1 MVGGLIMD
9 KNNLEYYRKKKKM
22 TQGELAKKIGVS
34 TTFVSQ
40 IENGISNPSDE
51 NLLKISE
58 ILDVSV
64 NDLNLSNRNTLSSNT
79 DIIIELIR
87 LLKMKTKSNLIKWVE
102 DDEISEFNAYKATVN
117 DTEYILV
124 VNTDEIIN
132 SDLDKVVEQ
141 SLSLEINTDDNKTIR
156 ITDENNQEY
165 QRELDLLFY
174 EIKKP
179 EFDYYTVMRLIQEL
193 NNL

>member
-1 MVGGLIMD
+1 MD

-58 ILDVSV
+58 ILNVSV
-64 NDLNLSNRNTLSSNT
+64 KDLNLSNRNTLLSNT

-102 DDEISEFNAYKATVN
+102 DDEIPDFNIYKTAVN

-132 SDLDKVVEQ
+132 SNLDKVVEQ
-141 SLSLEINTDDNKTIR
+141 SLTLNIETNDGITIR

-165 QRELDLLFY
+165 QRELDLLHY
-174 EIKKP
+174 EILKP
-179 EFDYYTVMRLIQEL
+179 EFDYYTVKRLIQEL
-193 NNL
+193 NDL

>member
-1 MVGGLIMD
+1 MD

-87 LLKMKTKSNLIKWVE
+87 LLKMKTKSNLIKWVD
-102 DDEISEFNAYKATVN
+102 DDEISEFNVYKTNVN
-117 DTEYILV
+117 NTEYILV
-124 VNTDEIIN
+124 VNTDEVIN
-132 SDLDKVVEQ
+132 SDLNKVVEQ
-141 SLSLEINTDDNKTIR
+141 SLLLEINTDDNNSIR

-165 QRELDLLFY
+165 QRELSLLHY
-174 EIKKP
+174 EIIKP
-179 EFDYYTVMRLIQEL
+179 EFDYYTVKRLIQEL
-193 NNL
+193 NDL

>member
-1 MVGGLIMD
+1 MD

-58 ILDVSV
+58 ILNVSV

-87 LLKMKTKSNLIKWVE
+87 LLKMKTKSNLIKWI
-102 DDEISEFNAYKATVN
+102 DNSTDFTIYKTTVK
-117 DTEYILV
+117 DTEYLLI
-124 VNTDEIIN
+124 VNTDENLN
-132 SDLDKVVEQ
+132 SDLDMAVEQ
-141 SLSLEINTDDNKTIR
+141 SITLEIKTKGNNTIR

-165 QRELDLLFY
+165 QKELGLLLY
-174 EIKKP
+174 EIQKP
-179 EFDYYTVMRLIQEL
+179 EFDYYTVKRLIQEL
-193 NNL
+193 NDL

>member
-1 MVGGLIMD
+1 MD

-102 DDEISEFNAYKATVN
+102 DDEISEFNVYKTIIN

-124 VNTDEIIN
+124 VNTDEIIIS
-132 SDLDKVVEQ
+132 SDLDKVYEQ
-141 SLSLEINTDDNKTIR
+141 SLLLEINTDDKNTIR

-165 QRELDLLFY
+165 QRELSLLHY
-174 EIKKP
+174 EIIKP
-179 EFDYYTVMRLIQEL
+179 EFDYYTVKRLIQEL
-193 NNL
+193 NDL

>member
-1 MVGGLIMD
+1 MD

-58 ILDVSV
+58 ILNVSV

-87 LLKMKTKSNLIKWVE
+87 LLKMKTKSNLIKWVY
-102 DDEISEFNAYKATVN
+102 DNEIPDFNVYKTNVN
-117 DTEYILV
+117 NTEYILV
-124 VNTDEIIN
+124 VNTDENLIGI
-132 SDLDKVVEQ
+132 LEKETTQ
-141 SLSLEINTDDNKTIR
+141 SLTLEINTDDNNTIR

-165 QRELDLLFY
+165 HRELNLLHY
-174 EIKKP
+174 EIIKP
-179 EFDYYTVMRLIQEL
+179 EFDYYTVKRLIQEL
-193 NNL
+193 NDL

>member
-1 MVGGLIMD
+1 MD

-58 ILDVSV
+58 ILNVSV

-87 LLKMKTKSNLIKWVE
+87 LLKIKTKSNLIKWV
-102 DDEISEFNAYKATVN
+102 DKSSDFTIYKTTVK
-117 DTEYILV
+117 DTEYLLI
-124 VNTDEIIN
+124 VNTEDNLN
-132 SDLDKVVEQ
+132 SNLDMEVEQ
-141 SLSLEINTDDNKTIR
+141 SITLEIKTKGNNTIR

-165 QRELDLLFY
+165 QKELGLLLY
-174 EIKKP
+174 EIQKP
-179 EFDYYTVMRLIQEL
+179 EFDYYTVKRLIQEL
-193 NNL
+193 NDL

>member
-1 MVGGLIMD
+1 MD

-64 NDLNLSNRNTLSSNT
+64 NDLNLNNRNTLSSNT

-87 LLKMKTKSNLIKWVE
+87 LLKMKTKSNLIKWVY
-102 DDEISEFNAYKATVN
+102 DDEIPAFNVYKTIVN

-124 VNTDEIIN
+124 VDTEENLDSNLNKEII
-132 SDLDKVVEQ
+132 Q
-141 SLSLEINTDDNKTIR
+141 SLTLEIKTDNNNTIR

-165 QRELDLLFY
+165 QKELGLLLY
-174 EIKKP
+174 EIQKP
-179 EFDYYTVMRLIQEL
+179 EFDYYTVKRLIQEL
-193 NNL
+193 NDL

>member
-1 MVGGLIMD
+1 MD

-79 DIIIELIR
+79 DIIIDLIR
-87 LLKMKTKSNLIKWVE
+87 LLKMKTKSNFINWVK
-102 DDEISEFNAYKATVN
+102 DDEITAFNVYKTIVN

-124 VNTDEIIN
+124 VDTDENLN
-132 SDLDKVVEQ
+132 SDLDKEIKQ
-141 SLSLEINTDDNKTIR
+141 SLTLEINTDDNNTIR
-156 ITDENNQEY
+156 ITDKNNQEY
-165 QRELDLLFY
+165 QRELNLLHY
-174 EIKKP
+174 EIIKP
-179 EFDYYTVMRLIQEL
+179 EFDYYTVKRLIQEL
-193 NNL
+193 NDL

>member
-1 MVGGLIMD
+1 MD

>member
-1 MVGGLIMD
+1 MD

-64 NDLNLSNRNTLSSNT
+64 NDLNLSNRNTLSNNT

-87 LLKMKTKSNLIKWVE
+87 LLKMKTKSNLIKWVD
-102 DDEISEFNAYKATVN
+102 DDEIPAFNVYKTIVN

-124 VNTDEIIN
+124 VDTDEIIN
-132 SDLDKVVEQ
+132 SNLDKEITQ
-141 SLSLEINTDDNKTIR
+141 SLTLEINTDDKNTIR

-165 QRELDLLFY
+165 HRELNLLHY
-174 EIKKP
+174 EIIKP
-179 EFDYYTVMRLIQEL
+179 EFDYYTVKRLIQEL
-193 NNL
+193 NDL

>member
-1 MVGGLIMD
+1 MD

-58 ILDVSV
+58 ILDVSI

-102 DDEISEFNAYKATVN
+102 DDEIPAFNVYKTIVN

-124 VNTDEIIN
+124 VDTDEIIN
-132 SDLDKVVEQ
+132 SNLDKEITQ
-141 SLSLEINTDDNKTIR
+141 SLTLEIKTDDNNTIS

-165 QRELDLLFY
+165 HRELNLLHY
-174 EIKKP
+174 EIIKP
-179 EFDYYTVMRLIQEL
+179 EFDYYTVKRLIQEL
-193 NNL
+193 NDL

>member
-1 MVGGLIMD
+1 
-9 KNNLEYYRKKKKM
+9 M

-87 LLKMKTKSNLIKWVE
+87 LLKMKTKSNLIKWVY
-102 DDEISEFNAYKATVN
+102 DNEIPDLSVYKTN
-117 DTEYILV
+117 INNTEYILV

-132 SDLDKVVEQ
+132 FNLDKEITQ
-141 SLSLEINTDDNKTIR
+141 SLTLEIKTDDNNTIR

-165 QRELDLLFY
+165 QKELSLLHY
-174 EIKKP
+174 EIIKP
-179 EFDYYTVMRLIQEL
+179 EFDYYTVKRLIQEL
-193 NNL
+193 NDL

>member
-1 MVGGLIMD
+1 MD

-58 ILDVSV
+58 ILDVSI

-102 DDEISEFNAYKATVN
+102 DDEIPAFNVYKTIVN

-124 VNTDEIIN
+124 VDTDEIIN
-132 SDLDKVVEQ
+132 SNLDKEITQ
-141 SLSLEINTDDNKTIR
+141 SLTLEIKTDDNNTIS

-165 QRELDLLFY
+165 HL
-174 EIKKP
+174 
-179 EFDYYTVMRLIQEL
+179 
-193 NNL
+193 

>member
-1 MVGGLIMD
+1 MIGGLIMD

-58 ILDVSV
+58 ILDVSI

-102 DDEISEFNAYKATVN
+102 DDEIPAFNVYKTIVN

-124 VNTDEIIN
+124 VDTDEIIN
-132 SDLDKVVEQ
+132 SNLDKEITQ
-141 SLSLEINTDDNKTIR
+141 SLTLEIKTDDNNTIS

-165 QRELDLLFY
+165 HRELNLLHY
-174 EIKKP
+174 EIIKP
-179 EFDYYTVMRLIQEL
+179 EFDYYTVKRLIQEL
-193 NNL
+193 NDL

>member
-1 MVGGLIMD
+1 MD

-58 ILDVSV
+58 ILNVSV

-87 LLKMKTKSNLIKWVE
+87 LLKMKTKSNLIEWIDY
-102 DDEISEFNAYKATVN
+102 DDNSIDFTIYKTTVK
-117 DTEYILV
+117 DTEYLLI
-124 VNTDEIIN
+124 VNPDENLN
-132 SDLDKVVEQ
+132 SNLDIEVEQ
-141 SLSLEINTDDNKTIR
+141 SLILEIKTKGNNTIR

-165 QRELDLLFY
+165 QKELGLLLY
-174 EIKKP
+174 EIQKP
-179 EFDYYTVMRLIQEL
+179 EFDYYTVKRLIQEL
-193 NNL
+193 NDL

>member
-1 MVGGLIMD
+1 MD

-58 ILDVSV
+58 ILNVSV
-64 NDLNLSNRNTLSSNT
+64 NDLNLSNRNTLSNNT

-87 LLKMKTKSNLIKWVE
+87 LLKMKTKSNLIKWV
-102 DDEISEFNAYKATVN
+102 DNSSDFTIYKSVVN
-117 DTEYILV
+117 DTEYFLI
-124 VNTDEIIN
+124 VNTDENLN
-132 SDLDKVVEQ
+132 SNLDKEITQ
-141 SLSLEINTDDNKTIR
+141 SLTLEINTDDNNTIR

-165 QRELDLLFY
+165 QRELSLLHY
-174 EIKKP
+174 EIIKP
-179 EFDYYTVMRLIQEL
+179 EFDYYTVKRLIQEL
-193 NNL
+193 NDL

>member
-1 MVGGLIMD
+1 MD

-87 LLKMKTKSNLIKWVE
+87 LLKMKTKSNLIKWVD
-102 DDEISEFNAYKATVN
+102 DDEIPAFNVYKTIVN

-124 VNTDEIIN
+124 VDTDENLN
-132 SDLDKVVEQ
+132 SNLDKEITQ
-141 SLSLEINTDDNKTIR
+141 SLLLEINTDDKNTIR

-165 QRELDLLFY
+165 HRELNLLHY
-174 EIKKP
+174 EIIKP
-179 EFDYYTVMRLIQEL
+179 EFDYYTVKRLIQEL
-193 NNL
+193 NDL

>member
-1 MVGGLIMD
+1 MY

-87 LLKMKTKSNLIKWVE
+87 LLKMKTKSNLIKWVD
-102 DDEISEFNAYKATVN
+102 DDEISEFNVYKTNVN
-117 DTEYILV
+117 NTEYILV
-124 VNTDEIIN
+124 VNTDEVIN
-132 SDLDKVVEQ
+132 SDLNKVVEQ
-141 SLSLEINTDDNKTIR
+141 SLLLEINTDDNNSIR

-165 QRELDLLFY
+165 QRELSLLHY
-174 EIKKP
+174 EIIKP
-179 EFDYYTVMRLIQEL
+179 EFDYYTVKRLIQEL
-193 NNL
+193 NDL

>member
-1 MVGGLIMD
+1 MD

-58 ILDVSV
+58 ILNVSV

-87 LLKMKTKSNLIKWVE
+87 LLKMKTKSNSIKWI
-102 DDEISEFNAYKATVN
+102 DNSTDFTIYKTTVK
-117 DTEYILV
+117 DTEYLLI
-124 VNTDEIIN
+124 VNTDENLN
-132 SDLDKVVEQ
+132 SDLDMEVEQ
-141 SLSLEINTDDNKTIR
+141 SITLEIKTKGNDTIR

-165 QRELDLLFY
+165 QKELGLLLY
-174 EIKKP
+174 EIQKP
-179 EFDYYTVMRLIQEL
+179 EFDYYTVKRLIQEL
-193 NNL
+193 NDL